1 MEADEVSIREQN
13 FHSQVREYTICFL
26 LFAVLY
32 IVSYF
37 IITRYKRK
45 ADEQEDEDAIVNRI
59 SFMESCFSF
68 FQFMFV
74 CVDAL
79 CLFLLGVGRICWL
92 KKGDQ
97 STHSGDPC
105 NAHTSC
111 TAYPWNRMGGF
122 SSHRQ

>member
-1 MEADEVSIREQN
+1 MQRPPGSSFEVSSTQN

-59 SFMESCFSF
+59 S
-68 FQFMFV
+68 
-74 CVDAL
+74 L
-79 CLFLLGVGRICWL
+79 KNKNYLFRISVNAGL
-92 KKGDQ
+92 KF
-97 STHSGDPC
+97 PC
-105 NAHTSC
+105 SDN
-111 TAYPWNRMGGF
+111 
-122 SSHRQ
+122 

>member
-59 SFMESCFSF
+59 SY
-68 FQFMFV
+68 V
-74 CVDAL
+74 
-79 CLFLLGVGRICWL
+79 
-92 KKGDQ
+92 
-97 STHSGDPC
+97 
-105 NAHTSC
+105 
-111 TAYPWNRMGGF
+111 
-122 SSHRQ
+122 

>member
-1 MEADEVSIREQN
+1 MERPPGSSFEVSFTAKN

-59 SFMESCFSF
+59 S
-68 FQFMFV
+68 
-74 CVDAL
+74 L
-79 CLFLLGVGRICWL
+79 KNKNYLFRISVNAGL
-92 KKGDQ
+92 KFPC
-97 STHSGDPC
+97 SG
-105 NAHTSC
+105 N
-111 TAYPWNRMGGF
+111 
-122 SSHRQ
+122 